1 MTCPTSGH
9 LIHGVMLV
17 DTLTPSPDW
26 AANAEERRV
35 KCQAAD
41 YVHFVADFG
50 RGLVVH
56 RLTILNGSER
66 ATAWLAG
73 QSGAAKVGRVNTG
86 KGEERTERPL
96 PDWLESG

>member
-1 MTCPTSGH
+1 MNCPTCGH
-9 LIHGVMLV
+9 PIHGVMLV

-35 KCQAAD
+35 KCVAGD
-41 YVHFVADFG
+41 YVHFTADFG

-56 RLTILNGSER
+56 RLAVLNGSER

-73 QSGAAKVGRVNTG
+73 QSSAAKIGRVETG
-86 KGEERTERPL
+86 KGGKREERPL
-96 PDWLESG
+96 PDWLETG